1 MEEKKTQTPHYKR
14 VKDICLDV
22 YSRDAEIE
30 KRLLHG
36 RALLNTQKG
45 EFMFAQN
52 EPRGP
57 RSKEVYRGV
66 MSRLVCRPDGLY
78 TLTFSC
84 MDSDTKHL
92 REVLISEVRDVVNA
106 MNAHREAHKKE
117 RREEK

>member
-1 MEEKKTQTPHYKR
+1 MEEKKTITPYYKR

-30 KRLLHG
+30 KRLLRG
-36 RALLNTQKG
+36 RALLNTEKG

-57 RSKEVYRGV
+57 RSKEVYRGG

-78 TLTFSC
+78 TLTFSS
-84 MDSDTKHL
+84 MDSETKHL
-92 REVLISEVRDVVNA
+92 REVLISEVREAVNA
-106 MNAHREAHKKE
+106 MNAHREAHKRE
-117 RREEK
+117 RRDEK